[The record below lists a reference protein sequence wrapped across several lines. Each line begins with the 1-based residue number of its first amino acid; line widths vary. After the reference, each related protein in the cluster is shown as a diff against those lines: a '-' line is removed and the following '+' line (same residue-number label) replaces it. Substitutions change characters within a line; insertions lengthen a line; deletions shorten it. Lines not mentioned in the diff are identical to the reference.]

1 MPAWIERARND
12 RNAQPLLR
20 DFAKAIASYHDGSMR
35 YIKLLDGG
43 LVDNFGLS
51 GFSIALL
58 SATRPYE
65 PLTPQ
70 QAARLRRVMFL
81 IADAGRGPS
90 GNWSQVLPGPTGVD
104 LVMATADTATEASVR
119 ASYTA
124 FVTLMND
131 WGAKVRRW
139 RCGLSAAERQRL
151 RLPAGWQC
159 NDLRVFVE
167 RVGFDQ
173 FDRQRSVVLNAI
185 PTSLNLPQ
193 QSVDTLIEAGADAVR
208 SNPTF
213 QAFRRGL

>member
-1 MPAWIERARND
+1 
-12 RNAQPLLR
+12 LR
-20 DFAKAIASYHDGSMR
+20 DYARAIASYHSGGVR

-65 PLTPQ
+65 PLSLQ

-81 IADAGRGPS
+81 IADAGRAPS
-90 GNWSQVLPGPTGVD
+90 GDWSQHLAGPTGVD

-124 FVTLMND
+124 FVTLIND
-131 WGAKVRRW
+131 WGARVRRW

-159 NDLRVFVE
+159 NDLKIFVE

-173 FDRQRSVVLNAI
+173 FDAERAAVLNAI
-185 PTSLNLPQ
+185 PTSLALPQ
-193 QSVDTLIEAGADAVR
+193 QSVDVLIDAGAEAVR
-208 SNPTF
+208 TNPTF
-213 QAFRRGL
+213 QSFRRGL